1 MSATTPPI
9 HTLPIELWNIVLTF
23 TPHSDAKRFIYIS
36 LVYKTYSASE
46 LEALKTKYVYD
57 YLISTTPLHKCI
69 YKIYNTIN
77 TINTNAK
84 YFKEFNKVYQITSNI
99 SYDRINAINLKH
111 YLADKITNE
120 KQRNK
125 FYNLTDNILA
135 LTYISN
141 KNSNSNSNSNM
152 LHYLL

>member
-1 MSATTPPI
+1 MTSIAFN
-9 HTLPIELWNIVLTF
+9 TLPVELWNIVLTF

-36 LVYKTYSASE
+36 LVYKTYFASE

-99 SYDRINAINLKH
+99 SYDRINAIKLKN

-120 KQRNK
+120 KQRKK
-125 FYNLTDNILA
+125 FDNLTNNIFA
-135 LTYISN
+135 VDVPPNTNTNTNY
-141 KNSNSNSNSNM
+141 NSNM
-152 LHYLL
+152 LQYL